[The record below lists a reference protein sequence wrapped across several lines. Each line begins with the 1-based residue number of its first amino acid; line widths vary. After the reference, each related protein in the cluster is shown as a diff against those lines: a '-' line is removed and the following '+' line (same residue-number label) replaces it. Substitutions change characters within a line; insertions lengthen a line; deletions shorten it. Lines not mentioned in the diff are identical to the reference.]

1 MSQRPAG
8 QAVKRE
14 VRPMAVYQ
22 RSRRFP
28 DVLASGHTSEAD
40 IAFRAMTKDEAIAIA
55 RVLDPATIA
64 DWLEQAIEI
73 DGAALDVVDA
83 LATQTDALIARGIA
97 ADEVARLTRGLA
109 DLARLCAN
117 RAMLVL
123 PVAIHAAS
131 AAAKRPTH

>member
-1 MSQRPAG
+1 
-8 QAVKRE
+8 
-14 VRPMAVYQ
+14 
-22 RSRRFP
+22 
-28 DVLASGHTSEAD
+28 
-40 IAFRAMTKDEAIAIA
+40 MTKDEAIAIA
-55 RVLDPATIA
+55 RVLDPNTIA

-73 DGAALDVVDA
+73 DGAALDIVDS

-97 ADEVARLTRGLA
+97 ADEVALLTRRLA

-123 PVAIHAAS
+123 PVAIHAAT